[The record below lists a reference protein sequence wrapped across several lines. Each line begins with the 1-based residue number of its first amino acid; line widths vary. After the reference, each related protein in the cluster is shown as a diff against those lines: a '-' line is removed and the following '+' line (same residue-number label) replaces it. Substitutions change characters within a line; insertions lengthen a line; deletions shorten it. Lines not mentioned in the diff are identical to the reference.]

1 MLSKEFKNFMVVA
14 EVLSFSKAGEQLF
27 ISPVAIMKQINSLE
41 EELKL
46 QLFIRT
52 NKGLELTK
60 AGQALYNSGKYISNF
75 CKTALLSATSAQY
88 GDTTD
93 LVRIGI
99 SLMTPANYIF
109 DVWSKS
115 PVLKDK
121 FKIEII
127 PYNNALD
134 YGKDILAELGKNIDV
149 IFGIFDEKIIERD
162 KLCNYLKLKELEMK
176 FAVPIKNPLS
186 NKTLLTLNDIKDET
200 ILMVKKGMNSYVDL
214 LRKYLTNHDV
224 EISDVDFFNFKSYE
238 TANRTGYPIV
248 SFENWRDIHT
258 NLNLIS
264 FEKSFKVP
272 YGAMY
277 ALNPNPNVKEFIKTV
292 SEMKDTISKI
302 LKFN

>member
-109 DVWSKS
+109 DV
-115 PVLKDK
+115 
-121 FKIEII
+121 
-127 PYNNALD
+127 
-134 YGKDILAELGKNIDV
+134 GKNIDV